1 MSYTIELSNGK
12 VFTGLSLS
20 GTCYVSKTA
29 VKESDFAGGLRS
41 VKVTLN
47 GEGEAAGMK
56 VEQTLEY
63 AELGGVFTVDGGY
76 YFWFVERSA
85 EEKAL
90 MKLQADTEYV
100 AMMTGV
106 EL

>member
-29 VKESDFAGGLRS
+29 VKESDFAGGLRL
-41 VKVTLN
+41 VKERHSE
-47 GEGEAAGMK
+47 EGMPCEM
-56 VEQTLEY
+56 VREMEH
-63 AELGGVFTVDGGY
+63 AELGGVFTVDGEY
-76 YFWFVERSA
+76 HFWFVERSA

-90 MKLQADTEYV
+90 MKLRADTEYV